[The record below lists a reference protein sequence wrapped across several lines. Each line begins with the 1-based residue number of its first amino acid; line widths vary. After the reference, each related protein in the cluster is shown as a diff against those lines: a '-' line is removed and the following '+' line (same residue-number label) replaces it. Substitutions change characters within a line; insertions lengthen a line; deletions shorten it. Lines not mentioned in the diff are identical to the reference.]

1 MIPLG
6 IAASGRRPL
15 GYAAAVLADSP
26 LAWWR
31 MDDATIAPGATMLDS
46 SGAARSGQYG
56 SPASAIAGLVSGGT
70 SLQGLAS
77 TAYASWM
84 VVSAVTAECWLRTD
98 TAGTFGIVGRTNAG
112 TWGAPDTNLWR
123 LYMSGGTV
131 YWQVFTT
138 GWTPGLALTAAGINT
153 GTTHHIVG
161 TWDGGTGRLIVD
173 GSEVASTT
181 ATFTVAATTALPIDI
196 GHMRGIL
203 GAPTGTAID
212 EVAVYGTALTL
223 TRVAAHYTAGV
234 A

>member
-1 MIPLG
+1 MRALG
-6 IAASGRRPL
+6 ITASGRRAA

-31 MDDATIAPGATMLDS
+31 MDDTTIAPGATMLDS

-112 TWGAPDTNLWR
+112 TWGEPDTSVWR

-138 GWTPGLALTAAGINT
+138 GWTPGLALTANGLNT
-153 GTTHHIVG
+153 GTPHHIAG
-161 TWDGGTGRLIVD
+161 TWDGTTGRLIID
-173 GSEVASTT
+173 GSEAASTS
-181 ATFTVAATTALPIDI
+181 AAFAISASTVLPIDI
-196 GHMRGIL
+196 GHMSGIL